1 MTLNEKQ
8 FSELKTKAEKN
19 GWKTSTTDYGDGC
32 ISYGFNKEKKD
43 GWSNYLFATSQEKGR
58 YEIFDYYYA
67 ELTTGYNEE

>member
-32 ISYGFNKEKKD
+32 ISYGFNKEEKD

-67 ELTTGYNEE
+67 ELTK